1 MDCVY
6 KIRNEHGM
14 YSNGKVRYFRWTK
27 KGVVF
32 KSKLQLSA
40 HLRAMLEA
48 NVLQTYQGCNL
59 MTFPLVD
66 SSEILMDDMV
76 EELLIKKCI
85 EILKD

>member
-40 HLRAMLEA
+40 HLRAMVEA
-48 NVLQTYQGCNL
+48 DMLQIYQGCIL
-59 MTFPLVD
+59 LTFPLETP
-66 SSEILMDDMV
+66 SEVSMDDMV
-76 EELLIKKCI
+76 EEMLLKKCI
-85 EILKD
+85 EILKG

>member
-6 KIRNEHGM
+6 KIRNENGLF
-14 YSNGKVRYFRWTK
+14 SNGNVRWFKWTK

-48 NVLQTYQGCNL
+48 GVLPTYNGCNL
-59 MTFPLVD
+59 LSYPLEE
-66 SSEILMDDMV
+66 SSEISMDDIV

-85 EILKD
+85 ENLKD